1 MQRIVNTLSLSLLKK
16 SVSFLFFL
24 APLFLFAKTSTS
36 TIVIPLEVVKSLP
49 TIYFSDSPSSGE
61 FSAAYKDSL
70 YEVLKEDIEESYHF
84 DLTLGKID
92 MEPLVIG
99 PLKTASKEL
108 VAFTAD
114 FVLLPKMEGK
124 NCTLKIYEPR
134 FHQTSTVA
142 STPLTGNFEEDRQ
155 KIHTLF
161 DQLHLKVFHQE
172 GIASSKILFCKKTE
186 EIEGEWISDI
196 YEVQQ
201 DGTHL
206 KKITSSQNYLIT
218 PLMIPKTRKQ
228 NSYDYLFVSYEK
240 GQPKIYKANSSS
252 SASIPLLPLRGNQ
265 LLPALSAVADKI
277 AFICDASGRTDL
289 FLQQF
294 HPQKG
299 AIGKP
304 IQLFSK
310 GNSTQASPSFSPCGS
325 KLAFVSDKDGCP
337 KIYVLDI
344 IDAIRSQKTPL
355 VRLLTVNHKEST
367 CPSWSPDG
375 KKIAFSA
382 MSEGYRQ
389 IWVMDL
395 DKKIEM
401 PITSG
406 PIDKENPSWAPDS
419 IHLVYN
425 TTGKESQIYTIDIVK
440 QKPVKIPTGDGI
452 SHFPSWEQR

>member
-1 MQRIVNTLSLSLLKK
+1 MQSIKKILSHLFLAKF
-16 SVSFLFFL
+16 SFLLFFL
-24 APLFLFAKTSTS
+24 FSSFVTAKNSS
-36 TIVIPLEVVKSLP
+36 PSIVIPLEMVKSLP
-49 TIYFSDSPSSGE
+49 QIYFSDSPSCGQ
-61 FSAAYKDSL
+61 FDAAYKESL
-70 YEVLKEDIEESYHF
+70 YEVLKSDIEESYHF
-84 DLTLGKID
+84 DLTMGKID
-92 MEPLVIG
+92 IEPLVSG
-99 PLKTASKEL
+99 PLKNSAKEL
-108 VAFTAD
+108 AAFSAD
-114 FVLLPKMEGK
+114 LVLLPKIESK
-124 NCTLKIYEPR
+124 NLTLKIYEPR
-134 FHQTSTVA
+134 FHQTSLIGTI
-142 STPLTGNFEEDRQ
+142 PLSGDLEEDRQ
-155 KIHTLF
+155 KIHLLF
-161 DQLHLKVFHQE
+161 DLMHLKVFHQE

-186 EIEGEWISDI
+186 EIDGEWISDI

-218 PLMIPKTRKQ
+218 PLMVPKTRRE
-228 NSYDYLFVSYEK
+228 NSYDYIYVSYEK
-240 GQPKIYKANSSS
+240 GQPKIFKANSSS
-252 SASIPLLPLRGNQ
+252 TFTVPLLQIRGNQ
-265 LLPALSAVADKI
+265 LLPALSPIGDKI

-299 AIGKP
+299 VIGKP

-325 KLAFVSDKDGCP
+325 KLAFVSDKDGSP
-337 KIYVLDI
+337 KIYILEI
-344 IDAIRSQKTPL
+344 IEAIRSQKTPL
-355 VRLLTVNHKEST
+355 VRLLTINHKEST

-401 PITSG
+401 PITNG